1 MLIRTIL
8 NKKCKFKNRSM
19 YNNII
24 FSHIIY
30 IQYLHSHGKWLC
42 SVFCYRNW
50 LFSIILTDSLQLISI
65 LSMIL
70 IREQLQFY
78 QYRGSMSNISILSI
92 IMLDIRSERISKG
105 VMTNFFTK
113 VHCKHDIQRKQQDKR
128 DIQRKLTLFYQYI
141 PFYSNLKKS
150 CFILFSLPSS
160 HTKKLN
166 HNLPCLPDL
175 SLIFPSLSLK
185 IMFSPPLL

>member
-8 NKKCKFKNRSM
+8 NKKCKFKKRSM

-24 FSHIIY
+24 FSQSY

-42 SVFCYRNW
+42 SVFCYLNW

-105 VMTNFFTK
+105 VMKKICTK

-128 DIQRKLTLFYQYI
+128 DIQRKLTLSYQYI
-141 PFYSNLKKS
+141 HFYSILKKS
-150 CFILFSLPSS
+150 CSLLFSLPSS